1 MKFNMS
7 ESSRSLRSVK
17 MRKGKISLLMKI
29 LLRTSVMIIEIWMYQ
44 QKKEKVVKK
53 SKKIKELLLML
64 LRIQKMFRRMD

>member
-1 MKFNMS
+1 MS
-7 ESSRSLRSVK
+7 ESFRLLRSVK
-17 MRKGKISLLMKI
+17 VRMRKGRMSLLMKI